1 MSTNFYW
8 TTSSTGNYQE
18 CYWNT
23 SEDTLLDVRG
33 ATKMHK
39 TNLTLDLQSYSN
51 LNYRTKSGELIKIFL
66 KILTLVKI
74 NWVN

>member
-23 SEDTLLDVRG
+23 SEDTLLDVWG
-33 ATKMHK
+33 ATKMQK
-39 TNLTLDLQSYSN
+39 IDLTLDLQSYSN
-51 LNYRTKSGELIKIFL
+51 KTNDYRTKSGELIDIF
-66 KILTLVKI
+66 
-74 NWVN
+74 

>member
-23 SEDTLLDVRG
+23 SEDTLLDVWG
-33 ATKMHK
+33 ATKMQK
-39 TNLTLDLQSYSN
+39 IDLTLDLQSYSN
-51 LNYRTKSGELIKIFL
+51 
-66 KILTLVKI
+66 
-74 NWVN
+74 